1 MSRVGL
7 LFVYGVIWD
16 LVWQLWLGVYRLE
29 FHYGLSSGYGRDQV
43 RTGEYIREGDFRS
56 GGGSYRRGQRSYI
69 VSGDEVRRL
78 HDRSVA
84 RQRQQLMGLVARAD
98 P

>member
-56 GGGSYRRGQRSYI
+56 GGGVTGGGKGLTLFRATRY
-69 VSGDEVRRL
+69 GDCMTGRL
-78 HDRSVA
+78 PGNGSN
-84 RQRQQLMGLVARAD
+84 
-98 P
+98 

>member
-43 RTGEYIREGDFRS
+43 RTGEYIREGDIRS
-56 GGGSYRRGQRSYI
+56 GGELPEGAKVLHCFGRRGT
-69 VSGDEVRRL
+69 ET
-78 HDRSVA
+78 A
-84 RQRQQLMGLVARAD
+84 
-98 P
+98 